1 MLTIW
6 SEARVA
12 IWHAGQVFSAA
23 KILMPAR
30 NRGFNAIAVYFAALT
45 LWVYGLMNSS
55 SAQTKPSIDND
66 SPDTSSYQE
75 YVSLNGLETLKT
87 RSFRISGQ
95 GIPGITVMM
104 DEKQQFMDVRNADK
118 ILAFARKLYKENY
131 PLSNE
136 PLPPLVENL
145 GNLLR
150 DLGSLP
156 SSYASRVP
164 SENPE

>member
-1 MLTIW
+1 MLTLL
-6 SEARVA
+6 SEARIA
-12 IWHAGQVFSAA
+12 IWHAGQVFFAA

-55 SAQTKPSIDND
+55 SAQTRPSTDND
-66 SPDTSSYQE
+66 SSGTSSYQE
-75 YVSLNGLETLKT
+75 HVSLNGIEEHKT
-87 RSFRISGQ
+87 RAFRTFGQ
-95 GIPGITVMM
+95 GIPGITFMM
-104 DEKQQFMDVRNADK
+104 DGKEEFMDVRNADK
-118 ILAFARKLYKENY
+118 VLAFARRIYKENY

-145 GNLLR
+145 GTLLR

-164 SENPE
+164 SESPE